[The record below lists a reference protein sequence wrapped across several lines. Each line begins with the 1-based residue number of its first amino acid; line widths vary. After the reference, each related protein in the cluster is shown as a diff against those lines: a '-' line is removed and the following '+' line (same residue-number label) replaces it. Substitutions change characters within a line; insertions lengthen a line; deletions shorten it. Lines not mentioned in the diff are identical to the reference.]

1 MKVRPLDINFHKK
14 IKKKK
19 KFLADLKEYTDIN
32 PKLIRR
38 AIHHMTSAPYEC
50 HEIFF
55 RTPKI
60 EELKKNNPT
69 EYKKIISARKALSA
83 LMNNS
88 VINTTEET
96 RSIKIMEDRIIQDY
110 EIDLTDRKALMD
122 NFRSQTDVNSIE
134 EYKNYSDD
142 SSGWEI
148 DKNLNTNQQCEGKL
162 VTMLYDYLWQL
173 TEAVNDK
180 KPTDHQ
186 YDYKQKDVFELI
198 AEILNLHW
206 LNTYDYKKIRTLH
219 RNYKTVKP

>member
-1 MKVRPLDINFHKK
+1 MKIRSLDIEFYKK
-14 IKKKK
+14 IKRKK
-19 KFLADLKEYTDIN
+19 KFLADLITYTGLDH
-32 PKLIRR
+32 KLIRR
-38 AIHHMTSAPYEC
+38 AIHNMTFPPHEC
-50 HEIFF
+50 HEVFSK
-55 RTPKI
+55 TPRI
-60 EELKKNNPT
+60 EKLKKNNPA
-69 EYKKIISARKALSA
+69 EYKEILSLRKALST

-88 VINTTEET
+88 VINANEKQNIKLIEE
-96 RSIKIMEDRIIQDY
+96 RIIQDF

-134 EYKNYSDD
+134 DYKNYSDE
-142 SSGWEI
+142 SFVWEI
-148 DKNLNTNQQCEGKL
+148 DKTLRTDQQCEGKL

-186 YDYKQKDVFELI
+186 YNYKQKDVFELI

-206 LNTYDYKKIRTLH
+206 LNKYDYKKIRTLH